1 LLFVEYTGPQQ
12 EAVNMPIVGTILL
25 VLAMLL
31 FLVGAVQAQFP
42 NVKPIN
48 WTSLGLAILVIAYL
62 LARGAA

>member
-1 LLFVEYTGPQQ
+1 
-12 EAVNMPIVGTILL
+12 MPIVGTILL